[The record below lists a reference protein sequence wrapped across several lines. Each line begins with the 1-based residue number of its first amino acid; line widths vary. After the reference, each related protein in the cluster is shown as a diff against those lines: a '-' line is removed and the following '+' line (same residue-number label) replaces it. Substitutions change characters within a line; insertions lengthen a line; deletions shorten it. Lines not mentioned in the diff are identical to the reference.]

1 MNLSLRSNESRFI
14 YEICV
19 LTQFK
24 VQTTFVR
31 LLLQGGRPPKLR
43 NVSFSR
49 AISFVTL
56 FNVCVS
62 FSRRLDNNMNIYKG
76 VVQRAQLQLARF
88 QVEFYSYNVFNDYVF
103 YFDVHCCDVVC
114 RGMNCLGSMSIFLFR
129 RPF

>member
-1 MNLSLRSNESRFI
+1 MNLSLRSNESRII

-88 QVEFYSYNVFNDYVF
+88 QVEFYSYNVYNDYVF
-103 YFDVHCCDVVC
+103 YFDVHCC
-114 RGMNCLGSMSIFLFR
+114 CL
-129 RPF
+129 